1 MIPRLQEFFRER
13 LADEGG
19 GDIEH
24 RCHLAAASLL
34 IEIARAD
41 FDFDPDEHA
50 AIETL
55 LVDTLDLDPAEIAE
69 LVQLA
74 GEESREATSLHQFT
88 RLINE
93 NYSVERKRLL
103 MEQLWRVA
111 YADGRIDRY
120 EEQILRRIADLL
132 HLRHREFMKARHAAE
147 EEAGR
152 HSG

>member
-13 LADEGG
+13 LAVEEG

-24 RCHLAAASLL
+24 RRNLAAAALL

-41 FDFDPDEHA
+41 FDFDDDEQA
-50 AIETL
+50 AIEAL
-55 LVDTLDLDPAEIAE
+55 LADTLEIDAGEIAE

-74 GEESREATSLHQFT
+74 TEESREATSLHQFT

-93 NYSVERKRLL
+93 SFSIERKRLL

-111 YADGRIDRY
+111 YADGRIDSH
-120 EEQILRRIADLL
+120 EEQLLRRIADLL

-147 EEAGR
+147 EDAGR
-152 HSG
+152 DAG